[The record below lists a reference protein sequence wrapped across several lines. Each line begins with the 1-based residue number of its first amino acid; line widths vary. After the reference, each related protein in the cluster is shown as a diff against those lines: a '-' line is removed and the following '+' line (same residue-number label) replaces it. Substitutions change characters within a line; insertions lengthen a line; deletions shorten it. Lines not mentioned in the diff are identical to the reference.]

1 MGKTQLEICF
11 DSNKLILTEG
21 AVGQRMEHEFSL
33 KPDADIMYA
42 SLIYSAEGRD
52 ALAAIYR
59 SYLQAAEDYRLP
71 ILLMTNTRRA
81 NKDRVLRSE
90 YRDKN
95 MMRDYACFL
104 RELASDYTCPVF
116 IGGMMGCKGDAY
128 SGSEGL
134 STDEAIEYHSWQ
146 RNMFDTD
153 SIDFLFAGIMPAL
166 PEALGMAEV
175 MEESKL
181 PYIISLMINEHG
193 TLLDGNT
200 IHEAISVIDTH
211 TEANPLCYMT
221 NCVHPAILRSAL
233 SQPENRTEAVRARFC
248 GIQANAACLSLQ
260 ELDNSCA
267 LKTSDAKELAEEFRL
282 LHRDFPLKI
291 YGGCCGTDESH
302 IREMIKVLQ

>member
-21 AVGQRMEHEFSL
+21 GVGQRIEHEFSL

-59 SYLQAAEDYRLP
+59 NYLQAAEDYRLP

-104 RELASDYTCPVF
+104 RELASGYTCPVF

-181 PYIISLMINEHG
+181 PYIISLMINERG

-211 TEANPLCYMT
+211 TKT
-221 NCVHPAILRSAL
+221 NRCAI
-233 SQPENRTEAVRARFC
+233 
-248 GIQANAACLSLQ
+248 
-260 ELDNSCA
+260 
-267 LKTSDAKELAEEFRL
+267 
-282 LHRDFPLKI
+282 
-291 YGGCCGTDESH
+291 
-302 IREMIKVLQ
+302 